1 LAHFFCFKDCIGGV
15 VRQAVEA
22 DVHGGTE
29 RTGWDA
35 LETRV
40 ARVAE
45 PIAAQLGVSL
55 VSVRYAGS
63 RAAGTLR
70 LTIDKPGG
78 VTLEDCTRLSR
89 ALGHALDVEEPIEH
103 RYTLEV
109 SSPGLDRPLNGYR
122 DFEGAVGRLVRVK
135 TRESWDGPR
144 IVVGRLKGVDI
155 GAATIEEQDGGRE
168 WSVPFDAMTHARLE
182 VEW

>member
-1 LAHFFCFKDCIGGV
+1 M
-15 VRQAVEA
+15 VRQAVEQ
-22 DVHGGTE
+22 DVDGEAARSGS
-29 RTGWDA
+29 GS

-55 VSVRYAGS
+55 VSVRYVGS
-63 RAAGTLR
+63 RTAGTLR

-78 VTLEDCTRLSR
+78 VTLDDCTRLSR
-89 ALGHALDVEEPIEH
+89 AVGHALDVEEPIEH

-109 SSPGLDRPLNGYR
+109 SSPGLDRALEGRR
-122 DFEGAVGRLVRVK
+122 DFEDAVGRLVRIK
-135 TRESWDGPR
+135 TRAAWDGPR
-144 IVVGRLKGVDI
+144 VLVGRLKGVE
-155 GAATIEEQDGGRE
+155 AEAEAVTIEERDGARV
-168 WSVPFDAMTHARLE
+168 WSLPLDAIAHARLE